1 MPFTVLSSATAAAK
15 LLVGPVL
22 TSSRPS
28 LCWSIG
34 SPVGHAASVNG
45 AVPDG
50 KRAMNA
56 FVGHP
61 VALSHAAWTSLVFPG
76 SNSPGVT
83 VWNVDGSP
91 VVLSSDRSTFSAL
104 PPDAAPETRPAVAAT
119 SSVTNGTFFSRFLT
133 SATSLY
139 GLSYLLVCL
148 GRLASPPC
156 GRCARGPWHS
166 HRGGRPSR
174 HVQSHT
180 FFRLK

>member
-61 VALSHAAWTSLVFPG
+61 GALSHAAWTRSVFPG

-83 VWNVDGSP
+83 VWNVDGSA

-156 GRCARGPWHS
+156 GRCAQVLGTRIAGGGPL
-166 HRGGRPSR
+166 
-174 HVQSHT
+174 VT
-180 FFRLK
+180 FTLTLSFV